1 MALVTITATDVQHQ
15 AEPMPPAATSSSSSS
30 SNALVPASQALVPP
44 PPPPGPPP
52 VKKEIAELQLLV
64 FGLAQRVAKLEA
76 LAGRVAWLEAALNVG
91 GGDGNIDEW
100 NLEDGS
106 EACPSPWQ

>member
-30 SNALVPASQALVPP
+30 SNARMQALVQP

-76 LAGRVAWLEAALNVG
+76 LAGRVARLEAALNVG

-106 EACPSPWQ
+106 EARPSPWQ

>member
-30 SNALVPASQALVPP
+30 SNARMQALVQP

-76 LAGRVAWLEAALNVG
+76 LAGRVARLEAALNVG

>member
-30 SNALVPASQALVPP
+30 SNARMQALVQP

-52 VKKEIAELQLLV
+52 VKKEIAELQSLV

-76 LAGRVAWLEAALNVG
+76 LAGRVARLEAVLNVG
-91 GGDGNIDEW
+91 GGDGNASLQVIRAG
-100 NLEDGS
+100 L
-106 EACPSPWQ
+106 

>member
-30 SNALVPASQALVPP
+30 SNARMQALVQP

-76 LAGRVAWLEAALNVG
+76 LAGRVARLEAALNVG

-106 EACPSPWQ
+106 EACPGPWQ

>member
-30 SNALVPASQALVPP
+30 SNARMLALVQP

-76 LAGRVAWLEAALNVG
+76 LAGRVARLEAALNVG

>member
-1 MALVTITATDVQHQ
+1 M
-15 AEPMPPAATSSSSSS
+15 
-30 SNALVPASQALVPP
+30 
-44 PPPPGPPP
+44 
-52 VKKEIAELQLLV
+52 LV

-76 LAGRVAWLEAALNVG
+76 LAGRVARLEAALNVG

>member
-30 SNALVPASQALVPP
+30 SNARMQALVQP

-52 VKKEIAELQLLV
+52 VVKKEIAELQLLV

-76 LAGRVAWLEAALNVG
+76 LAGRVARLEAALNVG

>member
-15 AEPMPPAATSSSSSS
+15 AEPAATSSSSSS
-30 SNALVPASQALVPP
+30 SNARMQALVQP

-76 LAGRVAWLEAALNVG
+76 LAGRVARLEAALNVG

>member
-1 MALVTITATDVQHQ
+1 MALVIITATDVQHQ

-30 SNALVPASQALVPP
+30 SNARMQALVQP

-76 LAGRVAWLEAALNVG
+76 LAGRVARLEAALNVG

>member
-30 SNALVPASQALVPP
+30 SNARMQALVQP

-76 LAGRVAWLEAALNVG
+76 LAGRVARLEAALNVG
-91 GGDGNIDEW
+91 GGDGNIDAW